1 MNTNI
6 VIFTGNLTRNA
17 ELKNTASGTS
27 ILSFSVAVNDRVKSN
42 GEWTDRANYIDC
54 VMFGTRAESLSK
66 FLHKGIKVAVIG
78 KLHWSSYEKEGKKRS
93 KIDIYVETVEL
104 LTPKKNG
111 SQNEP
116 QSQTDL
122 NDEIIE
128 LDYLPIPF

>member
-6 VIFTGNLTRNA
+6 VIFTGNLTRDA

-104 LTPKKNG
+104 LTPKQNW

-116 QSQTDL
+116 QSQVDV
-122 NDEIIE
+122 NDDITE
-128 LDYLPIPF
+128 LDYIPCPF

>member
-6 VIFTGNLTRNA
+6 VIFTGNLTRDA

-78 KLHWSSYEKEGKKRS
+78 KLHWSSYEKDGKKRS

-104 LTPKKNG
+104 LTPKQNV

-116 QSQTDL
+116 QSQADASYDIT
-122 NDEIIE
+122 E
-128 LDYLPIPF
+128 LDYIPCPF

>member
-6 VIFTGNLTRNA
+6 VIFTGNLTRDA

-54 VMFGTRAESLSK
+54 VMFGTRAESLSR

-78 KLHWSSYEKEGKKRS
+78 KLHWSSYEKDGKKRS

-104 LTPKKNG
+104 LTPKQNG

-116 QSQTDL
+116 QSQVYV
-122 NDEIIE
+122 NDDITE
-128 LDYLPIPF
+128 LDYIPCPF

>member
-6 VIFTGNLTRNA
+6 VIFTGNLTRDA

-104 LTPKKNG
+104 LTPKQNG

-116 QSQTDL
+116 QSQVDV
-122 NDEIIE
+122 NDDIIE

>member
-6 VIFTGNLTRNA
+6 VIFTGNLTRDA

-27 ILSFSVAVNDRVKSN
+27 VLSFSVAVNDRVKSN

-104 LTPKKNG
+104 LTPKQNG

-116 QSQTDL
+116 QSQVDV
-122 NDEIIE
+122 NDDITE
-128 LDYLPIPF
+128 LDYIPCPF

>member
-6 VIFTGNLTRNA
+6 VIFTGNLTRDA

-78 KLHWSSYEKEGKKRS
+78 KLHWSSYEKDGKKRS

-104 LTPKKNG
+104 LTPKQNG

-116 QSQTDL
+116 QSKVYV
-122 NDEIIE
+122 NDDITE
-128 LDYLPIPF
+128 LDYIPCPF

>member
-6 VIFTGNLTRNA
+6 VIFTGNLTRDA

-78 KLHWSSYEKEGKKRS
+78 KLHWSSYEKDGKKRS

-104 LTPKKNG
+104 LTPKQNG

-116 QSQTDL
+116 QSQVYV
-122 NDEIIE
+122 NDDITE
-128 LDYLPIPF
+128 LDYIPCPF

>member
-6 VIFTGNLTRNA
+6 VIFTGNLTRDA

-78 KLHWSSYEKEGKKRS
+78 KLHWSSYEKDGKKRS

-104 LTPKKNG
+104 LTPKQNG

-116 QSQTDL
+116 QSQADVSCDIT
-122 NDEIIE
+122 E
-128 LDYLPIPF
+128 LDYIPCPF

>member
-78 KLHWSSYEKEGKKRS
+78 KLHWSSYEKDGKKRS

-104 LTPKKNG
+104 LTPKQNW
-111 SQNEP
+111 SQSEP
-116 QSQTDL
+116 QSQADV
-122 NDEIIE
+122 NDDITE
-128 LDYLPIPF
+128 LDYIPCPF

>member
-6 VIFTGNLTRNA
+6 VIFTGNLTRDA

-78 KLHWSSYEKEGKKRS
+78 KLHWSSYEKDGKKRS

-104 LTPKKNG
+104 LTPKQNG

-116 QSQTDL
+116 QSQSDV
-122 NDEIIE
+122 NDDITE
-128 LDYLPIPF
+128 LDYIPCPF

>member
-6 VIFTGNLTRNA
+6 VIFTGNLTRDA

-104 LTPKKNG
+104 LTPKQNG

-116 QSQTDL
+116 QSQEDVSYDIT
-122 NDEIIE
+122 E
-128 LDYLPIPF
+128 LDYIPCPF

>member
-6 VIFTGNLTRNA
+6 VFFTGNLTRDA

-66 FLHKGIKVAVIG
+66 FLHKGTKVAVIG
-78 KLHWSSYEKEGKKRS
+78 KLHWSSYEKGGKKRS

-104 LTPKKNG
+104 LTPKQNG

-116 QSQTDL
+116 QSQADVN
-122 NDEIIE
+122 NDITE
-128 LDYLPIPF
+128 LDYIPCPF

>member
-6 VIFTGNLTRNA
+6 VFFTGNLTRDA

-66 FLHKGIKVAVIG
+66 FLHKGSKVAIIG
-78 KLHWSSYEKEGKKRS
+78 KLHWSSYEKDGKRRS

-104 LTPKKNG
+104 LTPKQNG
-111 SQNEP
+111 TQNEP
-116 QSQTDL
+116 QSQLDV
-122 NDEIIE
+122 NDDIIE
-128 LDYLPIPF
+128 LDCIPF

>member
-6 VIFTGNLTRNA
+6 VIFTGNLTRDA

-78 KLHWSSYEKEGKKRS
+78 KLHWSSYEKDGKKRS

-104 LTPKKNG
+104 LTPKQNG

>member
-6 VIFTGNLTRNA
+6 VIFTGNLTRDA

-78 KLHWSSYEKEGKKRS
+78 KLHWSSYEKDGKKRS

-104 LTPKKNG
+104 LTPKQNW

-116 QSQTDL
+116 QSQADV
-122 NDEIIE
+122 NDDITE
-128 LDYLPIPF
+128 LDYIPCPF